1 MRLRVIGSSGTFPS
15 PTNPAS
21 GYIIENGS
29 TRVWCD
35 AGPGTF
41 MNLPVDDR
49 TIDAIFLSHRHPD
62 HCADIFAAYHAWTF
76 CPKPRTGIPLYAHA
90 DVIRHL
96 GAFLGSTPDDAFY
109 TTFEMIELE
118 DGGLA
123 SIGDLELS
131 VVEMNHS
138 VPDLGSLWNG
148 SGRTLFFTGDTGPG
162 DWSVAVEGVDLFL
175 CEAALVGE
183 REKDHFSG
191 HLNGAEAGK
200 IARDAGV
207 GELVLTHIPPYLDKS
222 VVVAEAEATF
232 GRAVRLAVPGTD
244 IKV

>member
-21 GYIIENGS
+21 GYIIENGT

-49 TIDAIFLSHRHPD
+49 TIDAIFVSHRHPD
-62 HCADIFAAYHAWTF
+62 HCTDIFAAYHAWAF
-76 CPKPRTGIPLYAHA
+76 SPEPRTGVPLYAHA
-90 DVIRHL
+90 DVLEHL
-96 GAFLGSTPDDAFY
+96 SAFLDSTHDDAFHS
-109 TTFEMIELE
+109 TFELVDLD
-118 DGGLA
+118 DGDSV

-138 VPDLGSLWNG
+138 VPNLGSMWNG

-162 DWSVAVEGVDLFL
+162 DWIGAVEGVDLFL
-175 CEAALVGE
+175 CEAALLGE
-183 REKDHFSG
+183 REQDHFYG
-191 HLNGAEAGK
+191 HLNGAEAGE
-200 IARDAGV
+200 IARALSAGA
-207 GELVLTHIPPYLDKS
+207 LVLTHIPPYLDKS
-222 VVVAEAEATF
+222 VVVAEAETTY